1 MSVLSSV
8 KGFFGK
14 IGDVVSVKNIQAI
27 LGDLGKLF
35 TNVKTTFSHLTGVIG
50 AGQHLFDSI
59 VGEIDGFKNF
69 REDIRIKS
77 RVINLESAIAKTRD
91 LILGIP
97 ASWRA
102 ILDIFSQVR
111 KAVAKDVAAEEG
123 AALLAIETAGLSEIA
138 VAIGIFYQIIS
149 FVADIIS
156 DVQTIVDEIRALRL
170 EIEKLDTI
178 FLSQSNKRKRL
189 KLVDGKSIRI
199 RIGHLHGSAG
209 S

>member
-1 MSVLSSV
+1 VSVFSSV

-35 TNVKTTFSHLTGVIG
+35 TNVKTTFAHLTGVIG
-50 AGQHLFDSI
+50 AGQNLFDS
-59 VGEIDGFKNF
+59 VRGEIDGWKNF
-69 REDIRIKS
+69 REDIRLKS
-77 RVINLESAIAKTRD
+77 RVVNLESAFRKTRD

-111 KAVAKDVAAEEG
+111 KAIAKDVAAEEG

-138 VAIGIFYQIIS
+138 VAIGIFYQVLS

-156 DVQTIVDEIRALRL
+156 DVQTIVDELKRLRL

-189 KLVDGKSIRI
+189 KLANGKSIRI
-199 RIGHLHGSAG
+199 RVGELHHLS
-209 S
+209 

>member
-1 MSVLSSV
+1 MSVVSSV

-35 TNVKTTFSHLTGVIG
+35 TNVKTTFKHLTGVIG
-50 AGQHLFDSI
+50 AGQNLFESI
-59 VGEIDGFKNF
+59 KGEIDGWKNF
-69 REDIRIKS
+69 REDIRLKS
-77 RVINLESAIAKTRD
+77 RVVNLEIAFRKTRD

-102 ILDIFSQVR
+102 VIDIFSQVR
-111 KAVAKDVAAEEG
+111 KAIAKDVAAEEG
-123 AALLAIETAGLSEIA
+123 AALLELK
-138 VAIGIFYQIIS
+138 
-149 FVADIIS
+149 
-156 DVQTIVDEIRALRL
+156 ALRL

-189 KLVDGKSIRI
+189 KLANGKSIRI
-199 RIGHLHGSAG
+199 RVGKLHEVS
-209 S
+209 

>member
-1 MSVLSSV
+1 MSVVSSV

-35 TNVKTTFSHLTGVIG
+35 TNVKTTFKHLTGVIG
-50 AGQHLFDSI
+50 AGQNLFES
-59 VGEIDGFKNF
+59 VKGEIDGWKNF
-69 REDIRIKS
+69 REDIRLKS
-77 RVINLESAIAKTRD
+77 RVVNLETAFRRTRD

-102 ILDIFSQVR
+102 VLDIFSQVR
-111 KAVAKDVAAEEG
+111 KAIAKDVAAEEG

-138 VAIGIFYQIIS
+138 VAIGIFYQVLS

-156 DVQTIVDEIRALRL
+156 DVQTIVDELKALRL
-170 EIEKLDTI
+170 EVEKLDTI

-189 KLVDGKSIRI
+189 KLANGKSIRI
-199 RIGHLHGSAG
+199 RVGQLHHLS
-209 S
+209 

>member
-1 MSVLSSV
+1 MSVFSSV

-35 TNVKTTFSHLTGVIG
+35 TNVKTTFAHLTGVIG
-50 AGQHLFDSI
+50 AGQHLFDSV
-59 VGEIDGFKNF
+59 VGEVDGWKNF
-69 REDIRIKS
+69 KEDIRLKS
-77 RVINLESAIAKTRD
+77 RVINLESAITKTRD

-102 ILDIFSQVR
+102 VLDIFSQVR
-111 KAVAKDVAAEEG
+111 KAIAKDVAAEEG

-138 VAIGIFYQIIS
+138 VAIGIFYQVLS
-149 FVADIIS
+149 FVADMIS
-156 DVQTIVDEIRALRL
+156 DIQTIVDELKALRL
-170 EIEKLDTI
+170 EVEKLDTI

-189 KLVDGKSIRI
+189 KLANGKSIRI
-199 RIGHLHGSAG
+199 RVGKLHHLS
-209 S
+209 